1 MTRLPRNPPTH
12 APRQRGIVLVVG
24 LVFLLVLTI
33 IGVTALRTTALEE
46 RMAGNLQQQTIA
58 FQDAESRVAELINTL
73 NAGTVNLSA
82 NDNCQTTIDP
92 ETNPDSK
99 NSKAIASFHTCPEF
113 IGTSMAGRL
122 TDTAEGAQTSLL
134 HFRLESTSTTV
145 GNATATV
152 QQGVFQRGPR
162 SPSILSE

>member
-1 MTRLPRNPPTH
+1 MT
-12 APRQRGIVLVVG
+12 APRRNSMPITGKQNGVVLVVG

-33 IGVTALRTTALEE
+33 IGITSLRTTTLEE
-46 RMAGNLQQQTIA
+46 RMAGNLQQQTVA
-58 FQDAESRVAELINTL
+58 FQDAESRVAALINTL

-82 NDNCQTTIDP
+82 NDSCQTIDT
-92 ETNPDSK
+92 ETNPGSN
-99 NSKAIASFHTCPEF
+99 NSQAIASFHTCPEY
-113 IGTSMAGRL
+113 IGTSMAGRM
-122 TDTAEGAQTSLL
+122 TNTAEGSQTSLL